1 MEDMYRRRLV
11 KASDVAVKK
20 KVPHILL
27 TVTEDGV
34 LRING
39 SSMAVEN
46 LLADQGIYKEID
58 RIMKVTVILRNYLGI
73 SCNRE
78 VELYG
83 SCTIQLLR
91 IRMQQE

>member
-1 MEDMYRRRLV
+1 MEDMYRRCLV

-39 SSMAVEN
+39 SLMAVEN

-78 VELYG
+78 V
-83 SCTIQLLR
+83 
-91 IRMQQE
+91 

>member
-27 TVTEDGV
+27 TVTVDGV
-34 LRING
+34 LSING

-46 LLADQGIYKEID
+46 LLADQGIYKEMD
-58 RIMKVTVILRNYLGI
+58 RIMKVMVILRNYLGI
-73 SCNRE
+73 SCNCE
-78 VELYG
+78 V
-83 SCTIQLLR
+83 
-91 IRMQQE
+91 

>member
-1 MEDMYRRRLV
+1 MKDMYRRRLV

-34 LRING
+34 LTING

-73 SCNRE
+73 SCNCE
-78 VELYG
+78 V
-83 SCTIQLLR
+83 
-91 IRMQQE
+91 